1 MNFSLD
7 SEDYLEVNI
16 PTDLGVEHSRE
27 ISKRKE
33 IEELSKASRD
43 TIPLAMVLPTE
54 IPCEVSKIPCYLSC
68 CLYCFHKY

>member
-16 PTDLGVEHSRE
+16 PTVLEVKHVGE
-27 ISKRKE
+27 ISKRNE

-43 TIPLAMVLPTE
+43 TIPLAMVLPAE
-54 IPCEVSKIPCYLSC
+54 IPCEVSKIPCYLSG
-68 CLYCFHKY
+68 